1 MHSKLMLSTSV
12 CCMPEIIFYAKKFA
26 TEPNKQCDVN
36 SKSKDC
42 CLLIR
47 FWGAKLNSWPKI
59 STLSNPSGL
68 RDWNLCSAMAQK
80 KKPD

>member
-47 FWGAKLNSWPKI
+47 FWSKIKLMAE
-59 STLSNPSGL
+59 
-68 RDWNLCSAMAQK
+68 NL
-80 KKPD
+80 DII

>member
-1 MHSKLMLSTSV
+1 MLSTSV

-47 FWGAKLNSWPKI
+47 FWSKIKLMAE
-59 STLSNPSGL
+59 
-68 RDWNLCSAMAQK
+68 NL
-80 KKPD
+80 DII